1 MAWAGRRC
9 ASPSTICWVT
19 WRSLLDDFS
28 KSSRSVVRRLA
39 SRPSDRGQPAAFPAE
54 YVDPREG
61 DLERPAD
68 IAVMRLFF
76 VDRGDDPVALEAA
89 CAQLVALEGERLPRL
104 SAARPPSARRSA
116 PRWRVTSSAR
126 HGIGILFGRHRTVE
140 RPVQVAERNG
150 DSHPRNREF
159 RLVQFR
165 AHQMRGSQPWH
176 SWQFRSSN
184 QVRSSSVGACLV
196 LWAGSGLALTRESE
210 RR

>member
-1 MAWAGRRC
+1 
-9 ASPSTICWVT
+9 
-19 WRSLLDDFS
+19 
-28 KSSRSVVRRLA
+28 
-39 SRPSDRGQPAAFPAE
+39 
-54 YVDPREG
+54 
-61 DLERPAD
+61 
-68 IAVMRLFF
+68 MRLFF

-165 AHQMRGSQPWH
+165 AHQMRGSQP
-176 SWQFRSSN
+176 
-184 QVRSSSVGACLV
+184 
-196 LWAGSGLALTRESE
+196 
-210 RR
+210 